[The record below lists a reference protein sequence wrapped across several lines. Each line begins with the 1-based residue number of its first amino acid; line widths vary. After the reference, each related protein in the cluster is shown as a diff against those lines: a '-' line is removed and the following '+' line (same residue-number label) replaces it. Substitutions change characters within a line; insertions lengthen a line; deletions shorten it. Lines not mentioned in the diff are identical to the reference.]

1 MEGLSPEAL
10 VLQAFRRWFRF
21 NLVGIL
27 GFVVQMVT
35 LVLLLG
41 LAVLPDLA
49 ALAVAVFIAL
59 SHNFLWHERVTWPDR
74 PAEARLL
81 RFARFQL
88 SSGSFSLISN
98 LGLTKVVMLLT
109 GMPVVASNVLAV
121 AGASLLNFA
130 LNDRV
135 VFRG

>member
-1 MEGLSPEAL
+1 LEGL

-27 GFVVQMVT
+27 GFLVQMIT

-41 LAVLPDLA
+41 MTGLPELA
-49 ALAVAVFIAL
+49 ALGLAVFVAL

-74 PAEARLL
+74 PAETRLA

-88 SSGSFSLISN
+88 SSGSFSLLSN
-98 LGLTKVVMLLT
+98 LGLTKMVMLLT

-121 AGASLLNFA
+121 ASASLVNFA

-135 VFRG
+135 VFKG

>member
-1 MEGLSPEAL
+1 L

-27 GFVVQMVT
+27 GFLVQMIT

-41 LAVLPDLA
+41 MTGLPELVALGLAVF
-49 ALAVAVFIAL
+49 VAL

-74 PAEARLL
+74 PAEARLA

-88 SSGSFSLISN
+88 SSGSFSLLSN
-98 LGLTKVVMLLT
+98 LGLTKMVMLLT

-121 AGASLLNFA
+121 ASASLLNFA
-130 LNDRV
+130 LNDRL
-135 VFRG
+135 VFKG

>member
-1 MEGLSPEAL
+1 M
-10 VLQAFRRWFRF
+10 LQAFGRWFRF

-27 GFVVQMVT
+27 GFLVQMVT

-49 ALAVAVFIAL
+49 ALALAVFVAL

-74 PAEARLL
+74 PPEERLA

-88 SSGSFSLISN
+88 SSGSLSLLSN
-98 LGLTKVVMLLT
+98 LGLTKAVMLLT

-121 AGASLLNFA
+121 ASASFLNFA
-130 LNDRV
+130 FNDRV
-135 VFRG
+135 VFRA